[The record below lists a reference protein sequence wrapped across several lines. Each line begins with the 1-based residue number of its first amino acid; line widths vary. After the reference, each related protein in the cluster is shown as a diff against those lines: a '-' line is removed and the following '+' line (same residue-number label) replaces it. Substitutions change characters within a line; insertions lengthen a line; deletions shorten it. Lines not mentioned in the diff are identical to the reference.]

1 MNHNL
6 EDCHMLWRYFKS
18 LGIKKD
24 DKKEDP
30 KGDDKD
36 EGFLEIHA
44 CFMIYGGPSTR
55 LSTRQCKQECR
66 EVFSVQLATLLFLD

>member
-1 MNHNL
+1 MF
-6 EDCHMLWRYFKS
+6 WRYFES

-36 EGFLEIHA
+36 EGFPEIHD
-44 CFMIYGGPSTR
+44 CFMMYRGPSMC
-55 LSTRQCKQECR
+55 L
-66 EVFSVQLATLLFLD
+66 